1 MIKTLVVILMATLL
15 TSVLFVGCGV
25 VVTGSGNLETE
36 TFDFSNFTKVEAHNG
51 FQVELTQSSAYSI
64 EITTDDNVQE
74 YLEVTESGD
83 TLKIRLT
90 GFRTYSSVTL
100 EAKITMPDIY
110 GINLSGGSQADITG
124 FSSSHD
130 FSAALSGGSGLDGN
144 ITTADADF
152 DLSGGSRVAGS
163 ITAGDADFGLS
174 GGSQVNLD
182 GTADD
187 VEINSSGGS
196 QLDLEAFPVS
206 NADVNISGGGRA
218 TVNVSGTLDVNLSG
232 GSRVLY
238 VGEPTLGDI
247 DLSGDS
253 TISKK

>member
-124 FSSSHD
+124 FSSAHD

-152 DLSGGSRVAGS
+152 DLSGGSRVTGN
-163 ITAGDADFGLS
+163 ITAGDTDFDLS
-174 GGSQVNLD
+174 GGSQVNLE
-182 GTADD
+182 GAADD
-187 VEINSSGGS
+187 LEINSSGGS
-196 QLDLEAFPVS
+196 QLDLEAFPVN

-238 VGEPTLGDI
+238 IGEPTLGDI

-253 TISKK
+253 TVSKK